1 MDLRSILMGVSF
13 SVIWSSAF
21 TSAKILVT
29 AASPLMVLSVRFL
42 ISGLLGIV
50 LASLL
55 GQRIQL
61 NRGEWLVVVIIG
73 ITQNALYLAFNFI
86 AMQWIEAGLAA
97 IIASLLPIIV
107 AVVCWLFLG
116 EKTMFTGILGLLAGF
131 GGVLLIMI
139 DKLSGSSAY
148 LGIALCLIGVV
159 GLATATL
166 YVGRVMS
173 SNKNVLMIVGLQMIV
188 GCITLFPFSLIFE
201 NWSIEWSR
209 GFIIAFLYT
218 TVVPGLLGTLIW
230 FFLVR
235 RVGPIKAAT
244 FHFLNPFFGVLVAV
258 LILDENLSVEDG
270 IGVVII
276 MVGILLVQMSRREV
290 VNSD

>member
-1 MDLRSILMGVSF
+1 MDLRSILMGISF

-201 NWSIEWSR
+201 TWSIEWSR

-258 LILDENLSVEDG
+258 LILDETLSLEDG

-276 MVGILLVQMSRREV
+276 MVGILLVQISRRKG
-290 VNSD
+290 VNTD